1 MTALRVIKIG
11 GNVIDNDALLQH
23 VLDDLASIAEPF
35 ILVHGGGAIATEL
48 NTRLGIPT
56 TMVDGRRITDAET
69 LRTVTMVYA
78 GLINKSLVAS
88 LQARACN
95 AIGLCGADANIV
107 LATKRGTVERDYGFV
122 GDVVNVNAD
131 ALLAQLQHVRCVV
144 VAPITHDGRGQLLNT
159 NADTMAAEIAAALCA
174 HTSVELTYV
183 FDHRGVMR
191 SIDDPA
197 SVIAELA
204 LADIE
209 PLTASGIIS
218 KGMVPKIHNAV
229 RAAAAGA
236 QVRICGPAD
245 IHTNAGTRIRTD
257 HA

>member
-1 MTALRVIKIG
+1 MTKLRVIKIG
-11 GNVIDNDALLQH
+11 GNVIDNDVVLQH
-23 VLDDLASIAEPF
+23 VLDDVARITEPF

-56 TMVDGRRITDAET
+56 TMVDGRRITDADT

-88 LQARACN
+88 LHARACT
-95 AIGLCGADANIV
+95 AMGLCGADANIV
-107 LATKRGTVERDYGFV
+107 LSTKRGTVERDYGFV
-122 GDVVNVNAD
+122 GDVVNVNATALQ
-131 ALLAQLQHVRCVV
+131 ALLQLVHCVV

-183 FDHRGVMR
+183 FDHPGVLR
-191 SIDDPA
+191 SIEDPA

-204 LADIE
+204 RADVDA
-209 PLTASGIIS
+209 LTASGIIS
-218 KGMVPKIHNAV
+218 KGMVPKIDNAM

-236 QVRICGPAD
+236 EVRICGPSD